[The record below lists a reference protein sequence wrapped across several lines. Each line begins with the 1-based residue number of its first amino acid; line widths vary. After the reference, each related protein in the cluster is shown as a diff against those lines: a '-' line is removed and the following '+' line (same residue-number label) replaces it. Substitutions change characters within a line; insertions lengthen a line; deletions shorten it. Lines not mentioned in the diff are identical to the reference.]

1 MPAAERAAWER
12 IVVAPLMVALSE
24 ASALQAESI
33 AAAALPPL
41 LDAQP
46 AALRWVLE
54 HASHAIAAADG
65 DGGGAAAALA
75 PQQSVRLLLAVLKT
89 ARRTGCCRRP
99 LLVAA
104 DAALASDAWPV
115 VGAGGRGFLLA
126 SALLGEEEQLALDAL
141 ELVCVTAKAS
151 EAAGAAEMELLRA
164 FLPLRLKGATPNS
177 RKHIVDAMRRWLT
190 RLRASSFRSA
200 NLQRELQQLDAAA
213 ATPSAARPEWMA
225 AAAAKREYA
234 AACRSW
240 LDWYASLLVGSLYPG
255 APYERA
261 MLALELYASLL
272 EVWEPAD
279 ASAAINPADASE
291 DPRASLAYPLTYDL
305 RGGAVAARLL
315 RLLMADFDA
324 IRAAAYELLRAFPP
338 GPLPGVE
345 SPAALGALVGWAL
358 PLLQSARVH
367 ESDAAAFVLRLAFQR
382 YVLGLR
388 WTVVLGGVG
397 GGALRADVARP
408 LPRPPPPRRSTT
420 RSTRRRPSSAVCS
433 RCWTRALSRG
443 RSTWRRRPTS
453 RHCMERSSCSASC
466 SRTSTPPVPPADLAV
481 ARRAAA
487 VGRRRP
493 PRCARVSQ
501 LALGPA
507 SSDPSRRGLR
517 AGRRRQR
524 AAPRPGGLPRRP
536 PPRRR
541 RRLGRRR
548 RLRRRRRRRR
558 RDADEHAEGKLEA
571 RVVLCWLAIKEAS
584 LLVGQAFGVEPGCR
598 APPLKAAAAGR
609 RAAAR
614 AARRRRS

>member
-1 MPAAERAAWER
+1 MGARRRRA
-12 IVVAPLMVALSE
+12 VDGGPLE

-33 AAAALPPL
+33 AAAALSPL

-89 ARRTGCCRRP
+89 ARRTG
-99 LLVAA
+99 LLQAA
-104 DAALASDAWPV
+104 ELVAALASDAWPV
-115 VGAGGRGFLLA
+115 VGAGGRGSLLA

-225 AAAAKREYA
+225 AAAKREYA
-234 AACRSW
+234 TACRSW

-272 EVWEPAD
+272 EVWEPAN
-279 ASAAINPADASE
+279 ASAAVNPADASE
-291 DPRASLAYPLTYDL
+291 DPRASPAYPLTYDP
-305 RGGAVAARLL
+305 RGAAVARLL

-338 GPLPGVE
+338 AAPGRRLARR
-345 SPAALGALVGWAL
+345 PRRPRRLGAPAPPVG
-358 PLLQSARVH
+358 
-367 ESDAAAFVLRLAFQR
+367 
-382 YVLGLR
+382 
-388 WTVVLGGVG
+388 
-397 GGALRADVARP
+397 ARP
-408 LPRPPPPRRSTT
+408 R
-420 RSTRRRPSSAVCS
+420 
-433 RCWTRALSRG
+433 
-443 RSTWRRRPTS
+443 
-453 RHCMERSSCSASC
+453 
-466 SRTSTPPVPPADLAV
+466 
-481 ARRAAA
+481 
-487 VGRRRP
+487 VGRRR
-493 PRCARVSQ
+493 
-501 LALGPA
+501 L
-507 SSDPSRRGLR
+507 
-517 AGRRRQR
+517 
-524 AAPRPGGLPRRP
+524 RP
-536 PPRRR
+536 PPRLPALRP
-541 RRLGRRR
+541 
-548 RLRRRRRRRR
+548 RLR
-558 RDADEHAEGKLEA
+558 
-571 RVVLCWLAIKEAS
+571 
-584 LLVGQAFGVEPGCR
+584 
-598 APPLKAAAAGR
+598 
-609 RAAAR
+609 
-614 AARRRRS
+614 